1 MRDFFYKHLI
11 PLAIQVGMPLQEFW
25 YDEPDLLWAY
35 RNAYIEKEKQK
46 TETQKEM
53 INFQSWLQGYYNSIA
68 IGSVFSKD
76 VHYLSEPIELNPK
89 PKTQKEK
96 NLEIAQKVKN
106 KIKRGKKILEQQRGE
121 KKG

>member
-1 MRDFFYKHLI
+1 
-11 PLAIQVGMPLQEFW
+11 MPLQEFW

-46 TETQKEM
+46 IETQKEM

-89 PKTQKEK
+89 SKTQKEK